1 MARMELV
8 ELGRTGLMRF
18 SGHVYE
24 EFLPELQGRRAI
36 DIYTEMSLN
45 DPVIGAI
52 LHAIELLIRQV
63 EWRVEPAGQ
72 TLDDLEAALFLE
84 SCLEDMEL
92 TWEETISEILS
103 MLVYGWSYHEIVY
116 KIRLGPNSDP
126 SKDSRF
132 NDGRIGWRG
141 FPIRAQSSLWSWD
154 FSDTGQILGMVQ
166 QAPPDYQ
173 MRYIPME
180 KALLFRTSVYKN
192 NPQGKSLLRNAYSAW
207 YFKKHIEI
215 IEGIGVERDLA
226 GLPIAWVPPELL
238 SSQASEEDRAI
249 LESIKRIVTN
259 VRRDEQEGIVFP
271 LLYDENGH
279 KLYDF
284 TLLSTGGTR
293 QFNTDQIIARYDQRI
308 AMTVLADFILL
319 GHEHVGSFSLA
330 SSKTHLFSVALGS
343 WLNMIAA
350 QFNRVA
356 IPRLFKLNGYSLKKL
371 PKLVHGD
378 IEVPNLTELGD
389 YITKLAGA
397 GMDLFPDQK
406 LEEYLRKV
414 ANLPSPSYLDDNVWS
429 DDRNNIAHNA
439 NREVMIAE

>member
-1 MARMELV
+1 
-8 ELGRTGLMRF
+8 
-18 SGHVYE
+18 
-24 EFLPELQGRRAI
+24 
-36 DIYTEMSLN
+36 
-45 DPVIGAI
+45 
-52 LHAIELLIRQV
+52 
-63 EWRVEPAGQ
+63 
-72 TLDDLEAALFLE
+72 
-84 SCLEDMEL
+84 
-92 TWEETISEILS
+92 
-103 MLVYGWSYHEIVY
+103 
-116 KIRLGPNSDP
+116 
-126 SKDSRF
+126 
-132 NDGRIGWRG
+132 
-141 FPIRAQSSLWSWD
+141 
-154 FSDTGQILGMVQ
+154 
-166 QAPPDYQ
+166 
-173 MRYIPME
+173 ME